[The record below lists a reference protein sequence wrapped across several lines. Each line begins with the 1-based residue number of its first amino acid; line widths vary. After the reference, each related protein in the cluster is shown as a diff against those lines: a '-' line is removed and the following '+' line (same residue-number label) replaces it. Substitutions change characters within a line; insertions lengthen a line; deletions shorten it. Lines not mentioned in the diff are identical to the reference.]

1 MPGEGLATPVRAIIL
16 TMTRPRLCMLLAVS
30 ALVSM
35 FPVAA
40 SASLASP
47 DTLAIK
53 SLASPALQSFT

>member
-1 MPGEGLATPVRAIIL
+1 MTRSRLWILLAAAALATA
-16 TMTRPRLCMLLAVS
+16 C
-30 ALVSM
+30 
-35 FPVAA
+35 PVAA